1 MEKKTVI
8 SVKNLIARYVDDL
21 ILDDISFDVY
31 EGEIFVILGGSGC
44 GKTTLLRHM
53 IGLNIPFSGKVLID
67 GTDITSCSDK
77 EYQKALRKIGV
88 LFQGS
93 ALIGSMSIADN
104 IALPITK
111 YSNLSQRVI
120 DTLVR
125 MKLCLV
131 DLDGYAD
138 YMPSELSEGM
148 KKRAGLARALVL
160 NPKIL
165 FLDEPSAGLDPV
177 TAAEIDELILHIN
190 RSIGTTMIIIT
201 HQLDSIYK
209 VAQRLIM
216 LDKRKKG
223 IIAEGDPEFLR
234 NNTKDPFVKQ
244 FFNRQARPQ
253 LQAHNG

>member
-1 MEKKTVI
+1 MEKETVI
-8 SVKNLIARYVDDL
+8 SVKNLNARYVDNL
-21 ILDDISFDVY
+21 ILDDVSFDVY

-53 IGLNIPFSGKVLID
+53 IGLNIPFSGKILID
-67 GTDITSCSDK
+67 GTDITSCGDK
-77 EYQKALRKIGV
+77 EYEKALRKIGV

-104 IALPITK
+104 IALPITR
-111 YSNLSQRVI
+111 YFNLPRRVT
-120 DTLVR
+120 DNLVR
-125 MKLCLV
+125 MKLSLV
-131 DLDGYAD
+131 GLDGYAG

-177 TAAEIDELILHIN
+177 TAAEIDELILDIN
-190 RSIGTTMIIIT
+190 RSFGTTMIIIT

-209 VAQRLIM
+209 VAKRLIM

-223 IIAEGDPEFLR
+223 IIAEGDPAFLR
-234 NNTKDPFVKQ
+234 NNSKDPFVRQ
-244 FFNRQARPQ
+244 FFNRQARPG
-253 LQAHNG
+253 LQAYNG